1 VLALSFANGPKIAR
15 LVKYSFPDGVAVDRL
30 MPGLATVASALNAND
45 QAFARIAA
53 VHLQIP
59 NLPGPAARNAMVA
72 EDALIKYARDEGG
85 GTNWNPA
92 LHPRADVP
100 PNPGWFATKG
110 GPQHELNQDGSNL
123 HDARRRFAETQDRS
137 RRTDAGS
144 TDDARETLL
153 PGNPMDEPAAFADR
167 FAPSNQ
173 PDGSSFWSDVWPA
186 IRNWLQAA
194 SHVFMGF
201 H

>member
-1 VLALSFANGPKIAR
+1 
-15 LVKYSFPDGVAVDRL
+15 

-53 VHLQIP
+53 VHPQIP